1 MGPPELVG
9 PCHRWLFGNCRFAPD
24 VRSNASSVKS
34 DLAELVD
41 LLCDVDDDSA
51 MEMDAATTIESALS
65 ALKLSNDD
73 NDVKF
78 QRKRRCN

>member
-1 MGPPELVG
+1 
-9 PCHRWLFGNCRFAPD
+9 
-24 VRSNASSVKS
+24 
-34 DLAELVD
+34 VD

-73 NDVKF
+73 DDKF